1 MVQWLR
7 LLAPSAGGPGSIP
20 GQGTGSRMSHLRILH
35 AAAKRSN
42 VLQLRPG
49 AARKKEKEKAAWKCQ
64 AILYGCQSML
74 HPVVCAS
81 GVSSSSQWL
90 LGESGDEV
98 KEGLEIL
105 LIWEGLVVL
114 NVLGQ

>member
-1 MVQWLR
+1 
-7 LLAPSAGGPGSIP
+7 
-20 GQGTGSRMSHLRILH
+20 
-35 AAAKRSN
+35 
-42 VLQLRPG
+42 
-49 AARKKEKEKAAWKCQ
+49 
-64 AILYGCQSML
+64 ML

-98 KEGLEIL
+98 REGLEIL

>member
-49 AARKKEKEKAAWKCQ
+49 AARKKEKEKKKK
-64 AILYGCQSML
+64 
-74 HPVVCAS
+74 
-81 GVSSSSQWL
+81 L
-90 LGESGDEV
+90 LGNAKPFFTAVRACCIQLCVPRELVPVPSGCWGRVEM
-98 KEGLEIL
+98 K
-105 LIWEGLVVL
+105 
-114 NVLGQ
+114 